1 MLQLGLE
8 PRTALATNMLALTF
22 MSLGAT
28 LPFLSK
34 QTIDFQRLPLLLILT
49 LVGSLAG
56 AGLVFIVPTATLP
69 HVISILMLAMV
80 GVAIAQPKVNI
91 ALSAQPSGFSR
102 FAGYSATLIL
112 GVYGGFF
119 SGGYVTLLTMAY
131 TTLFRMTLVEAIA
144 MTKPLNIVS
153 SLVATLVFATQGIVD
168 YQLGFVLGAVMFTGG
183 WLGSRFVLKMSDL
196 WLRRIFVVSV
206 IVLALKTLLK

>member
-1 MLQLGLE
+1 
-8 PRTALATNMLALTF
+8 
-22 MSLGAT
+22 
-28 LPFLSK
+28 
-34 QTIDFQRLPLLLILT
+34 
-49 LVGSLAG
+49 
-56 AGLVFIVPTATLP
+56 
-69 HVISILMLAMV
+69 MV

-153 SLVATLVFATQGIVD
+153 SLVATLVFATQGLVD